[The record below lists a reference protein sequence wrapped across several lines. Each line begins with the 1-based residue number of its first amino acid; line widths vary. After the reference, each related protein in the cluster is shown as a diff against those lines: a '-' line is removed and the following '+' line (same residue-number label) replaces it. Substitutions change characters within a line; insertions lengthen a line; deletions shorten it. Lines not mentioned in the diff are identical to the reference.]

1 MKIYILI
8 FFILFASIVVIL
20 KLITSP
26 APVTSPEI
34 SLDMKRYDTE
44 KSTYQN
50 RDEEYYKQRAN
61 EEIDDLKI
69 LAFAKAFVDV
79 QSYMH
84 KAGNKAS
91 YSETRK
97 IVQNY
102 GLSVEDYTKIALRM
116 NENPGFQNKVQE
128 MINDVN

>member
-8 FFILFASIVVIL
+8 FFILFASIIVTL

-26 APVTSPEI
+26 EPVTSPEI

-44 KSTYQN
+44 KSTYQYN
-50 RDEEYYKQRAN
+50 DESYYRQSTN
-61 EEIDDLKI
+61 EEIDDLKL

-84 KAGNKAS
+84 KAGSKAS
-91 YSETRK
+91 YNKTRK
-97 IVQNY
+97 IVQGH
-102 GLSVEDYTKIALRM
+102 GLSVEDYTKIASRM
-116 NENPGFQNKVQE
+116 NKSSDFQNRVQE
-128 MINDVN
+128 MIDEVN

>member
-26 APVTSPEI
+26 EPVTSPEI

-44 KSTYQN
+44 ESTYQN
-50 RDEEYYKQRAN
+50 SDEEYYKQSTN

-84 KAGNKAS
+84 KAGSKAS
-91 YSETRK
+91 YNKDKEDCTRPRFK
-97 IVQNY
+97 CG
-102 GLSVEDYTKIALRM
+102 GLYKDSIT
-116 NENPGFQNKVQE
+116 NERESRIFKQSSR
-128 MINDVN
+128 ND